1 MGRGRAGNISDSEA
15 GASQRFDLAR
25 VVTLAAPL
33 LGLGAFALLK
43 WVGWGSERDRGAAGG
58 SRELAVWQ
66 LLITAQVVVWA
77 VVAGAGLRTMNEL
90 EVHTKVWLA
99 GATSARRV
107 RWRKET
113 ARFLLFS
120 YAVVVVLLVAGG
132 VAGLRNPYVMNG
144 QDWKIPVLHVV
155 AGAAAYPFFVVLK
168 RVQLC
173 AAEEAGWSTT
183 ARDIERLHLLRGWLR
198 SATAS
203 LGVIIALAVIATGA
217 LDKAVTAS
225 GLTPLPDT
233 FVLVYGAW
241 FTGIMAAIYLYVFT
255 ALDGRARSLMEQA
268 APLPDPNLAAAEA
281 FAGSTKLRGV
291 LSAELE
297 LGGDPR
303 KNLEGLIAVLSPLV
317 GALLTQLGGL

>member
-1 MGRGRAGNISDSEA
+1 MIHRLGS
-15 GASQRFDLAR
+15 DLAR

-43 WVGWGSERDRGAAGG
+43 WVGWGSERDPGAAGG
-58 SRELAVWQ
+58 SPELAVWQ

-77 VVAGAGLRTMNEL
+77 VLGGVGLRMMKEL
-90 EVHTKVWLA
+90 DAHAKTWLTA
-99 GATSARRV
+99 NSSAWRM

-113 ARFLLFS
+113 ARFVLFS
-120 YAVVVVLLVAGG
+120 YGVVVVLLVAGG
-132 VAGLRNPYVMNG
+132 VAGLRNPYLMSG
-144 QDWKIPVLHVV
+144 QNWKIPVLHVV

-168 RVQLC
+168 RVQLS

-183 ARDIERLHLLRGWLR
+183 ARDIERLHLLRRWLR

-203 LGVIIALAVIATGA
+203 LGAIIALAVIATGA
-217 LDKAVTAS
+217 LRNAVEAS

-241 FTGIMAAIYLYVFT
+241 FTGIIAAIYLHVFT
-255 ALDGRARSLMEQA
+255 ALEGRARSLMERA
-268 APLPDPNLAAAEA
+268 APLPDPNLGAAEA
-281 FAGSTKLRGV
+281 FAASTKLRGE

-303 KNLEGLIAVLSPLV
+303 KNLEGLIAVLSPLG